1 MRGRAKIIAGR
12 AIRVGHYSLLKVVI
26 LLSSIVGS
34 TTRTVV
40 KIFDVETELIHLADY
55 EKFSGA
61 HNYLEYERIQ
71 IYYSS
76 NNGCRY
82 YY

>member
-61 HNYLEYERIQ
+61 RNYGI
-71 IYYSS
+71 
-76 NNGCRY
+76 
-82 YY
+82 